1 MVNPNSSLRSSNT
14 RLTSPQ
20 QSRNSGALC
29 VGAMWGVMSH
39 MTTEHTCTNVWGLC
53 GGSWVTWLQYSTHTP
68 MCGGYVGSHMS
79 HDYSTHMHQCVG
91 AMWGVHRSHDYSAHT
106 NMWGLCGGF
115 IGHMTTV
122 HTPTLTVWSVV
133 SLGVWYAHVWLGSLK
148 ELAPQCSHTLRVC
161 SRVHWQLL
169 LTLTLT
175 QLILQDRKLATKC
188 IFIKV
193 MAYQSC
199 SENRPKSEKAP
210 IRRLT

>member
-14 RLTSPQ
+14 CLTSPQ

-39 MTTEHTCTNVWGLC
+39 MTTVHTCTNVWGLC
-53 GGSWVTWLQYSTHTP
+53 GGSYVTWLQYT
-68 MCGGYVGSHMS
+68 
-79 HDYSTHMHQCVG
+79 HQCVG
-91 AMWGVHRSHDYSAHT
+91 AMWGVHRSHDYSTHT

>member
-1 MVNPNSSLRSSNT
+1 MRGRYVGGHESHDYRT
-14 RLTSPQ
+14 HMHQ
-20 QSRNSGALC
+20 C

-39 MTTEHTCTNVWGLC
+39 MTTVHT
-53 GGSWVTWLQYSTHTP
+53 
-68 MCGGYVGSHMS
+68 
-79 HDYSTHMHQCVG
+79 HQCVG
-91 AMWGVHRSHDYSAHT
+91 AMWGVICHMTTVHT
-106 NMWGLCGGF
+106 CTNVWGQCGGFIGHMTTVHTPMWGAMWGF